1 MRAII
6 LAAGRGKR
14 LEASNPDGRPK
25 CLIEV
30 GGKSLLHR
38 QLDILYQKRLHQ
50 ADLVVGFEADRI
62 IEHVATL
69 PIRPSIAFHY
79 NPRFELGSVLSL
91 GTASAALTS
100 GEPVL
105 LMDADVLFHP
115 SILDALL
122 NSRHGNCFLLD
133 RNFTPGDEPVKIA
146 VADGAM
152 VEFRKAL
159 PRGLEYDFL
168 GESIGFFRFDGPCA
182 AAVSAR
188 CQEYATEKRGNAPH
202 EEVLRDLL
210 IAHSGRFGYEDI
222 TGLPWLE
229 IDFPEDVLK
238 AEHSILPAIRKE
250 LPGF

>member
-14 LEASNPDGRPK
+14 LEACNPDGIPK
-25 CLIEV
+25 CLMEI

-38 QLDILYQKRLHQ
+38 QLDILYQKGLRQ
-50 ADLVVGFEADRI
+50 ADLVIGFEADRI
-62 IEHVATL
+62 IEHVAAL
-69 PIRPSIAFHY
+69 PIRPDIAFHY

-91 GTASAALTS
+91 DAASAALTG

-115 SILDALL
+115 AILDALL
-122 NSRHGNCFLLD
+122 NSRHANCFLLD

-159 PRGLEYDFL
+159 PGGLEYDIL

-188 CQEYATEKRGNAPH
+188 CRDYETDGRGDAPH

-210 IAHSGRFGYEDI
+210 IAETGRFGYEDI

-229 IDFPEDVLK
+229 IDFAEDVLR
-238 AEHSILPAIRKE
+238 AERDVLPAIRKE